1 MTASARREQ
10 RSAERPEALADWL
23 SAHAPEVRRIGMET
37 GALSVWL
44 WNELE

>member
-1 MTASARREQ
+1 MLDESKAPSE
-10 RSAERPEALADWL
+10 PEALADWL
-23 SAHAPEVRRIGMET
+23 SAHAPEVCRIGMET